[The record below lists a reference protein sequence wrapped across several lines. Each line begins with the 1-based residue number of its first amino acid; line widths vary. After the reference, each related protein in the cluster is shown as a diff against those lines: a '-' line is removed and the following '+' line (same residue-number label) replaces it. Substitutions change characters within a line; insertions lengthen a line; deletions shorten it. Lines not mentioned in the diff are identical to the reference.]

1 MTSYWLQSENK
12 IFCRVFFSSEGGHL
26 SRDAMRNTRDL
37 STIVLSFYLDSIRQ
51 DEFDQVF
58 VLDFDENRLNK
69 KTKFRAR
76 QILFICSQIYVSKVV
91 NEYHNPKI
99 LLHKVDSTG

>member
-69 KTKFRAR
+69 KQNSGPGKYSSFVLKFM
-76 QILFICSQIYVSKVV
+76 LVK
-91 NEYHNPKI
+91 
-99 LLHKVDSTG
+99 L